1 MGGMDR
7 EKVEACIVILEN
19 LYGEPS
25 AEETDP
31 VDLLILTILSQN
43 TSDVN
48 SLRAFGLLKSAYPE
62 KEDLLKASEEE
73 IADKIRLGGLAE
85 IKAHRI
91 KEAMMRI
98 NRDAGALDLGF
109 LVNMD
114 KEEATNYLL
123 SLPGVGPKTASVVLL
138 FAFRMPT
145 MPVDTHVYR
154 VSQRLGLVPKGSNIQ
169 KTQQLLE
176 EITPPEK
183 YLSLHL
189 NLIRHGRSICKARAP
204 RHENCGLRHLCDC
217 YLRAQT
223 LNDSNNHPHSALL

>member
-1 MGGMDR
+1 MSR

-25 AEETDP
+25 AEEIDP
-31 VDLLILTILSQN
+31 VDLLIMTILSQN

-48 SLRAFGLLKSAYPE
+48 SLRAFRLLKSAYPE

-73 IADKIRLGGLAE
+73 IANKIRLGGLAE

-98 NRDAGALDLGF
+98 NQDAGALDLGF
-109 LVNMD
+109 LANLD
-114 KEEATNYLL
+114 KEKAIDYLL

-138 FAFRMPT
+138 FAFCKPT

-189 NLIRHGRSICKARAP
+189 NLIRHGRNTCKARAP
-204 RHENCGLRHLCDC
+204 RHDNCGLRHLCDC
-217 YLRAQT
+217 YLQGT
-223 LNDSNNHPHSALL
+223 NLK

>member
-1 MGGMDR
+1 MSR

-25 AEETDP
+25 AEEIDP

-48 SLRAFGLLKSAYPE
+48 SLRAFGLLKSVYPE

-98 NRDAGALDLGF
+98 NQDAGTLDLGF
-109 LVNMD
+109 LANLD

-154 VSQRLGLVPKGSNIQ
+154 VSRRLGLAPEEANLQ
-169 KTQQLLE
+169 KTQQILE
-176 EITPPEK
+176 RITPPEK

-189 NLIRHGRSICKARAP
+189 NLIRHGRDTCKARAP
-204 RHENCGLRHLCDC
+204 KHDNCGLRHLCDC
-217 YLRAQT
+217 YLQGT
-223 LNDSNNHPHSALL
+223 NLK

>member
-1 MGGMDR
+1 MDR

-62 KEDLLKASEEE
+62 KEDLLNASEKE

-91 KEAMMRI
+91 RETIMRI

-109 LVNMD
+109 LANLD

-154 VSQRLGLVPKGSNIQ
+154 VSRRLGLVPKGSNIQ
-169 KTQQLLE
+169 ETQQLLE

-189 NLIRHGRSICKARAP
+189 NLIRQGRNTCKARAP
-204 RHENCGLRHLCDC
+204 RHDNCGLRHLCDC

-223 LNDSNNHPHSALL
+223 LNDSNNHPHSALR

>member
-1 MGGMDR
+1 MSR

-25 AEETDP
+25 AEEIDP

-48 SLRAFGLLKSAYPE
+48 SLRAFRLLKSVYPE

-98 NRDAGALDLGF
+98 NQDAGTLDLGF
-109 LVNMD
+109 LANLD

-154 VSQRLGLVPKGSNIQ
+154 VSRRLGLAPEEANLS
-169 KTQQLLE
+169 KTQQILE
-176 EITPPEK
+176 RITPPEK

-189 NLIRHGRSICKARAP
+189 NLIRHGRDTCKARAP
-204 RHENCGLRHLCDC
+204 KHDNCGLRHLCDC
-217 YLRAQT
+217 YLQGT
-223 LNDSNNHPHSALL
+223 NLK

>member
-1 MGGMDR
+1 
-7 EKVEACIVILEN
+7 LEN

-25 AEETDP
+25 AEEIDP
-31 VDLLILTILSQN
+31 VDLLIMTILSQN

-48 SLRAFGLLKSAYPE
+48 SLRAFRLLKSVYPE

-98 NRDAGALDLGF
+98 NQDAGALDLGF
-109 LVNMD
+109 LANLD

-154 VSQRLGLVPKGSNIQ
+154 VSRRLGLVPEEANLQ
-169 KTQQLLE
+169 KTQQILE
-176 EITPPEK
+176 SITPPEK

-189 NLIRHGRSICKARAP
+189 NLIRHGRDTCKARAP
-204 RHENCGLRHLCDC
+204 THDNCGLRHLCDC
-217 YLRAQT
+217 YLQGT
-223 LNDSNNHPHSALL
+223 NLK

>member
-1 MGGMDR
+1 MSR

-25 AEETDP
+25 AEEIDP

-48 SLRAFGLLKSAYPE
+48 SLRAFRLLKSVYPE

-98 NRDAGALDLGF
+98 NQDAGALDLGF
-109 LVNMD
+109 LANLD

-154 VSQRLGLVPKGSNIQ
+154 VSRRLGLAPEEANLQ
-169 KTQQLLE
+169 KTQQILE
-176 EITPPEK
+176 RITPPEK

-189 NLIRHGRSICKARAP
+189 NLIRHGRDTCKARAP
-204 RHENCGLRHLCDC
+204 KHDNCGLRHLCDC
-217 YLRAQT
+217 YLQGT
-223 LNDSNNHPHSALL
+223 NLK

>member
-1 MGGMDR
+1 MSR

-25 AEETDP
+25 AEEIDP
-31 VDLLILTILSQN
+31 VDLLIMTILSQN

-48 SLRAFGLLKSAYPE
+48 SLRAFGLLKSVYPE

-98 NRDAGALDLGF
+98 NQDAGALDLGF
-109 LVNMD
+109 LANLD

-154 VSQRLGLVPKGSNIQ
+154 VSRRLGLAPEEANLSR
-169 KTQQLLE
+169 TQQILE
-176 EITPPEK
+176 RITPQEK

-189 NLIRHGRSICKARAP
+189 NLIRHGRDTCKARAP
-204 RHENCGLRHLCDC
+204 KHDNCGLRHLCDC
-217 YLRAQT
+217 YLQGT
-223 LNDSNNHPHSALL
+223 NLK

>member
-1 MGGMDR
+1 MSR

-25 AEETDP
+25 AEEIDP
-31 VDLLILTILSQN
+31 VDLLIMTILSQN

-48 SLRAFGLLKSAYPE
+48 SLRAFRLLKSVYPE

-98 NRDAGALDLGF
+98 NQDAGALDLGF
-109 LVNMD
+109 LANLD

-154 VSQRLGLVPKGSNIQ
+154 VSRRLGLAPEEANLQ
-169 KTQQLLE
+169 KTQQILE
-176 EITPPEK
+176 RITPPEK

-189 NLIRHGRSICKARAP
+189 NLIRHGRDTCKARAP
-204 RHENCGLRHLCDC
+204 KHDNCGLRHLCDC
-217 YLRAQT
+217 YLQGT
-223 LNDSNNHPHSALL
+223 NLK

>member
-1 MGGMDR
+1 MSR

-25 AEETDP
+25 AEEIDP
-31 VDLLILTILSQN
+31 VDLLIMTILSQN

-48 SLRAFGLLKSAYPE
+48 SLRAFGLLKSVYPE

-98 NRDAGALDLGF
+98 NQDAGALDLGF
-109 LVNMD
+109 LANLD

-154 VSQRLGLVPKGSNIQ
+154 VSRRLGLAPEEANLS
-169 KTQQLLE
+169 KTQQILE
-176 EITPPEK
+176 RITPPEK

-189 NLIRHGRSICKARAP
+189 NLIRHGRDTCKARAP
-204 RHENCGLRHLCDC
+204 KHDNCGLRHLCDC
-217 YLRAQT
+217 YLQGT
-223 LNDSNNHPHSALL
+223 NLK

>member
-1 MGGMDR
+1 MGAMSR
-7 EKVEACIVILEN
+7 EKVEACIAILEN

-25 AEETDP
+25 AEEIDP
-31 VDLLILTILSQN
+31 VDLLIMTILSQN

-91 KEAMMRI
+91 REAMMRI
-98 NRDAGALDLGF
+98 NRDADALDLGF
-109 LVNMD
+109 LANMD

-138 FAFRMPT
+138 FAFRKPT

-154 VSQRLGLVPKGSNIQ
+154 VSRRLGLVPEECNLE
-169 KTQQLLE
+169 KTQQILE
-176 EITPPEK
+176 GITPPEK

-204 RHENCGLRHLCDC
+204 QHDNCRLRHLCDC
-217 YLRAQT
+217 FLQGT
-223 LNDSNNHPHSALL
+223 NLK